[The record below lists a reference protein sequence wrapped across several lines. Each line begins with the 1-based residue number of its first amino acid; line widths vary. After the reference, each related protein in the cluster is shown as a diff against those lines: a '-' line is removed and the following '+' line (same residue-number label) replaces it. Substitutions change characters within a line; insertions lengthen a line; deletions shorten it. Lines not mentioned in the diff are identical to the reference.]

1 MPDENKEYYV
11 KYGQGSAVKIVDED
25 GTVIDPFEKQLDDLG
40 FTHPNL
46 HRRTDIAD
54 PPVDPEA
61 LPRDYEFGIY
71 SIYSYKTKKL
81 NYHDEES
88 ETSEIP

>member
-1 MPDENKEYYV
+1 MPDNDKAYYV
-11 KYGQGSAVKIVDED
+11 KYGQGPAVKIVDES
-25 GTVIDPFEKQLDDLG
+25 GAVIDPFEKQLDDLG
-40 FTHPNL
+40 FTNPNL
-46 HRRTDIAD
+46 HRRTDIID
-54 PPVDPEA
+54 PPADPEA